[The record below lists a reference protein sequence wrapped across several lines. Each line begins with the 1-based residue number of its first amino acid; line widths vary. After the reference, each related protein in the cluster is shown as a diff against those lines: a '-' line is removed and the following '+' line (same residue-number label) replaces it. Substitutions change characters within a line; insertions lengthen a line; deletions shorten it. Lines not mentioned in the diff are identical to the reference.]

1 MKKTLLTLLQ
11 ITVTIGVLYLI
22 LRDPEKRAEMGK
34 VIARA
39 DRTWLLAGALV
50 YVAVEVISAIRWQLL
65 LRVQGVQLG
74 WRRIYALG
82 FIGVFF
88 NFFIPGGTGG
98 DVVKIFYLLKET
110 PGQKIQAL
118 LSVLVDRLFGL
129 VAMVLLAGVII
140 AFQWGWLTNPAAT
153 RGYVWTALAILGGCM
168 LMIGFSFLVSGLNLA
183 HRLPERFPGR
193 DRLAE
198 FSLAYNLYSRAWPIS
213 VLSLAIS
220 VLAHL
225 GFFATFYCAARA
237 LALPGVR
244 IPTLTE
250 LFTIMPVVST
260 ITALPLSVGGLGL
273 REGLFQIFLGTLAGV
288 SEAVAVVTSSA
299 GYLLMAVSGAIGG
312 VFYLIY
318 RPSGHARMREIR
330 RHVAEVEHAVAET
343 EIAMEEEEDE
353 EESRR

>member
-11 ITVTIGVLYLI
+11 IAVTLGVLYLL
-22 LRDPEKRAEMGK
+22 LRDPQKRAEMVK
-34 VIARA
+34 VITRA
-39 DRTWLLAGALV
+39 NEAWLIAGALV
-50 YVAVEVISAIRWQLL
+50 YVLVEVISAVRWQLL
-65 LRVQGVQLG
+65 LRVQGVQLT

-140 AFQWGWLTNPAAT
+140 AFQWDWLTMSLAT
-153 RGYVWTALAILGGCM
+153 KGYVWTALAILGGC
-168 LMIGFSFLVSGLNLA
+168 LLAIGFSFVVSGLNLA

-198 FSLAYNLYSRAWPIS
+198 FSLAYNLYSRAWPVS
-213 VLSLAIS
+213 VASLAIS

-225 GFFATFYCAARA
+225 GFFATFYCAARS
-237 LALPGVR
+237 LALPGIR
-244 IPTLTE
+244 IPSLSE

-260 ITALPLSVGGLGL
+260 ITALPVSVGGLGV
-273 REGLFQIFLGTLAGV
+273 REGLFQIFLGKLSGV
-288 SEAVAVVTSSA
+288 SAAVAVVTSSA

-312 VFYLIY
+312 ALYLFY
-318 RPSGHARMREIR
+318 RPSGRARIR
-330 RHVAEVEHAVAET
+330 DIQKQVAQAEHAVAET
-343 EIAMEEEEDE
+343 EIALEEEEDE
-353 EESRR
+353 SRR